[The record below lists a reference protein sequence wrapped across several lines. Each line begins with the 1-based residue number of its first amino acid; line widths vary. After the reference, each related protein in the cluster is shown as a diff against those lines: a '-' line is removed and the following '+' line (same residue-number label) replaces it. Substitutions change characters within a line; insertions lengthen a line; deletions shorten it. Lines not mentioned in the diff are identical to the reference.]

1 MEMELGKRIRFI
13 RKEQKRTQH
22 EIAEACGFTKSM
34 LSKIESGS
42 TMPAVAT
49 LMKIA
54 GALGVK
60 VSDLLEPDISNGTVF
75 TSATE
80 YNDVNKWIK
89 TNKGYSFFAFAPGRR
104 DKIMQPYLFVAE
116 KGQVKSHVFSHEG
129 QEFIYVLSGRMKY
142 KVGNLEYEMNA
153 GDGVYFNSLEE
164 HLVIPLSSQVK
175 YLAVFTEEDRK
186 SADSQ

>member
-1 MEMELGKRIRFI
+1 MDMELGKRIRLI
-13 RKEQKRTQH
+13 RKEQKRTQS
-22 EIAEACGFTKSM
+22 EIAAACGFTKSM

-60 VSDLLEPDISNGTVF
+60 VSDLLEPDVSNGTVF
-75 TSATE
+75 TSAAE
-80 YNDVNKWIK
+80 YKDVDKWIK
-89 TNKGYSFFAFAPGRR
+89 TSNGYSFYAFASGRR
-104 DKIMQPYLFVAE
+104 DKTMQPYMFVAE

-129 QEFIYVLSGRMKY
+129 EEFIFVLSGKMKY

-164 HLVIPLSSQVK
+164 HLVIPLSERVE
-175 YLAVFTEEDRK
+175 YLAIFTEENRK
-186 SADSQ
+186 SSG